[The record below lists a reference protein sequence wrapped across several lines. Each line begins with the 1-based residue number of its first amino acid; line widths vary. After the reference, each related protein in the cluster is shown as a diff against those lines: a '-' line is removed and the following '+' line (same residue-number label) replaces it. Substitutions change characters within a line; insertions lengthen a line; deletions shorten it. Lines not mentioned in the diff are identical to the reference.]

1 MYYINYLVCWLYSS
15 TAYSPINSFDWQIQY
30 FYTLYWG
37 INTMTTISYGD
48 IAPNNPQETTYGTFC
63 FCFGFIVYGYVT
75 NNIIQV
81 ILWSRKAHDNFKHD
95 LILYTSYLNKIGLKK
110 EEEYKLRD
118 YL

>member
-1 MYYINYLVCWLYSS
+1 
-15 TAYSPINSFDWQIQY
+15 
-30 FYTLYWG
+30 
-37 INTMTTISYGD
+37 
-48 IAPNNPQETTYGTFC
+48 
-63 FCFGFIVYGYVT
+63 VT